1 MMMINENK
9 LGNKKCTR
17 DRESIKLGCECTHR
31 LGDTLNSNPNVH
43 DLTHNY
49 TTTMRMV
56 RRRYPISPYPFSILR
71 AHYHLYLPITINT
84 YLI

>member
-9 LGNKKCTR
+9 LRNKKCTR

-31 LGDTLNSNPNVH
+31 LGDTLNSNPNLH

-56 RRRYPISPYPFSILR
+56 RIVPAL
-71 AHYHLYLPITINT
+71 HYADADQMKN
-84 YLI
+84 